1 MSNGCCKDSRCR
13 YAIHVGQLSHRPLQF
28 GRPFH
33 HLHLEFVAGF
43 ANFFLSPAP
52 FMNQVGA
59 AEGYRRMIRSHC
71 EQHPVSFG
79 WEVATLAADGYK
91 ASVRVE
97 PNRNNDT
104 AERFQ
109 SVIKA
114 NNIWNDLPTQ
124 R

>member
-1 MSNGCCKDSRCR
+1 M
-13 YAIHVGQLSHRPLQF
+13 IH
-28 GRPFH
+28 
-33 HLHLEFVAGF
+33 
-43 ANFFLSPAP
+43 
-52 FMNQVGA
+52 
-59 AEGYRRMIRSHC
+59 SHC

-79 WEVATLAADGYK
+79 WEVATLTADGYK
-91 ASVRVE
+91 TSVRVE

-124 R
+124 RPIESGKLGLQPV